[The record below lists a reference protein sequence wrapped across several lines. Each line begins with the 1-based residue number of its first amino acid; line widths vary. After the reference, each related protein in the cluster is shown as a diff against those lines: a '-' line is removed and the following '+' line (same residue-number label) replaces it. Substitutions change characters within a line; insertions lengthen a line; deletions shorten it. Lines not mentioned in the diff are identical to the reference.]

1 MHRGVQEFVG
11 WLVGQRDAPE
21 VALGPPA
28 AARDVAEVERSLGMP
43 LPADHRWVLSR
54 FNGGRLPSATLFPA
68 SQGQGSIVD
77 VAQWFAQRVGRE
89 IQDPDVPLPFGR
101 ADEGSVLAF
110 DRSAGPLPDTWPVID
125 VYEQTGETRLVSR
138 TFDGWCRFCV
148 EEWRSPDFGSEQSL
162 DSYLRQG
169 ERRVRIEP
177 DVSVAHAQLAH
188 ALKRAGRPEESLAA
202 YLRAAECVPPLPW
215 CDWEALKVAALLR
228 RPREALVA
236 ASRLAAR
243 GPRGRWEARETS
255 PGRVAE
261 VLATLAPRVT
271 DARPWLAVL
280 DELVR
285 EAADDDDRARVERVR
300 QGFLEGSTPTRAAA
314 TGAGSAPPPVPP
326 FENLDAWWKDLEGR
340 YLEGSLRE
348 EELLTDPGLEPI
360 RRGRDLGGLLRL
372 RREL

>member
-11 WLVGQRDAPE
+11 WLVAHRESEE
-21 VALGPPA
+21 VELAPPA
-28 AARDVAEVERSLGMP
+28 TARDIAEAEQRLGMP
-43 LPADHRWVLSR
+43 LPADLRWVLSR
-54 FNGGRLPSATLFPA
+54 CNGGRLPSATLFPA
-68 SQGQGSIVD
+68 GSGSGSIVD
-77 VAQWFAQRVGRE
+77 VAAWFAGRAGRE
-89 IQDPDVPLPFGR
+89 VRDPDVPLPFGR

-110 DRSAGPLPDTWPVID
+110 DRAAGPLPDTWPVID

-148 EEWRSPDFGSEQSL
+148 EEWRSPDFHAEQSL
-162 DSYLRQG
+162 DTYLRQG

-188 ALKRAGRPEESLAA
+188 ALKRAGRPEEALAS

-236 ASRLAAR
+236 ASRLAAP
-243 GPRGRWEARETS
+243 GPKGRWEARETS

-261 VLATLAPRVT
+261 VLGTLAPQVS
-271 DARPWLAVL
+271 DPRPWLAIL
-280 DELVR
+280 DELAR
-285 EAADDDDRARVERVR
+285 QASDEGECADVARVRAGYEASPR
-300 QGFLEGSTPTRAAA
+300 PTRP
-314 TGAGSAPPPVPP
+314 AGRPTTSPPPPP
-326 FENLDAWWKDLEGR
+326 PHADLDAWWQELSQR
-340 YLEGSLRE
+340 YLDGDLRE
-348 EELLTDPGLEPI
+348 EELLTDPILEPV
-360 RRGRDLGGLLRL
+360 RRGRDLGELLRL